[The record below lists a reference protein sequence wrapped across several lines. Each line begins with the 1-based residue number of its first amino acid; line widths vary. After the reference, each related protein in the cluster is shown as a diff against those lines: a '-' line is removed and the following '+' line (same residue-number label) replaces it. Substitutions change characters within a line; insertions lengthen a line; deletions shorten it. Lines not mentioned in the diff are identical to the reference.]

1 MAFTF
6 SHPAAVLPLR
16 AIFKRWI
23 PFSALVVGS
32 MVPDASYYLPMPEH
46 FRRHSH
52 TLLGT
57 FSTSLPAGI
66 LVLLIFY
73 WAAGTVVYLLPSP
86 HREALQPELKAPPAT
101 ITQALLVALGV
112 VMGAWTHVVWDSCT
126 HSNGWI
132 VRHTPLLQRQ
142 YFSQYFGTMMT
153 GYNFLQYLT
162 SAIGLCVLVYA
173 YDRWMKASGFR
184 PWAWRK
190 PGWRV
195 YLWLGVLAS
204 CCLAATIESRT
215 MQMIVSGAFLHSR
228 HYGLVFI
235 TSFVRDTLIAV
246 CVVVIAAKLLRP
258 GGDGTRPVENEDFAD
273 LVR

>member
-16 AIFKRWI
+16 AVFKKWI

-32 MVPDASYYLPMPEH
+32 MVPDAAYYLPIPEH
-46 FRRHSH
+46 YRRHSH

-73 WAAGTVVYLLPSP
+73 WAAATVVFLLPSP
-86 HREALQPELKAPPAT
+86 HREALEAELKPPPAT
-101 ITQALLVALGV
+101 IAQALLVALGV
-112 VMGAWTHVVWDSCT
+112 VLGAWTHVVWDSCT
-126 HSNGWI
+126 HSDGWI
-132 VRHTPLLQRQ
+132 VRRTPLLERW
-142 YFSQYFGTMMT
+142 YFGRLTT
-153 GYNFLQYLT
+153 GYNFMQYLT
-162 SAIGLCVLVYA
+162 SAIGFCVLVYA

-195 YLWLGVLAS
+195 YLWLGVLVS
-204 CCLAATIESRT
+204 CFVAATIESRVI
-215 MQMIVSGAFLHSR
+215 QVIVSGLFLHSR
-228 HYGLVFI
+228 HWGLVFI
-235 TSFVRDTLIAV
+235 TSFVRDILIAF
-246 CVVVIAAKLLRP
+246 CVVVIGAKIVRSS
-258 GGDGTRPVENEDFAD
+258 GKSERPVTNKDLAD